1 MKTILIP
8 TDFSET
14 AKEAFKYGVRLAQRI
29 GASVKVVHIIQE
41 NLTDLSADNYV
52 LTDRSIIWKALT
64 AFSTIEKVSRW
75 GVLPDVETQSY
86 ECKGEIG
93 DKIIELSKCSDID
106 IVVMGSTGEGHVL
119 DKWFGTTAS
128 YVAQNAF
135 CPVLLVPLGKAYR
148 NPKRLLFAH
157 NLDQPTQTATLERIA
172 FIAKCFE
179 AKVHNLFVNTHSA
192 QDAEIEELVKRE
204 WRMFETER
212 FAFKTVMVKNKSILD
227 TIQRYAVAH
236 HIDLVLISTFHRP
249 FLQQVFRESL
259 TKQIA
264 LTAKVPILILHSED
278 KFSLF

>member
-8 TDFSET
+8 TDFSDA

-29 GASVKVVHIIQE
+29 KASVQVVHIIQE
-41 NLTDLSADNYV
+41 NLVDMNADNYV
-52 LTDRSIIWKALT
+52 LTDKRVMEEALT
-64 AFSTIEKVSRW
+64 AFVTLPHTTRW
-75 GVLPDVETQSY
+75 GVLPDIETQAY
-86 ECKGEIG
+86 EYKGEIG
-93 DKIIELSKCSDID
+93 DKIIELSKCSAID
-106 IVVMGSTGEGHVL
+106 FVVMGSTGEGHVI
-119 DKWFGTTAS
+119 DKGFGTTAS

-135 CPVLLVPLGKAYR
+135 CPVLLVPHGKTYR

-157 NLDQPTQTATLERIA
+157 NLDQPTQIATLERIA
-172 FIAKCFE
+172 FIAKCFD

-192 QDAEIEELVKRE
+192 QDAEIENLVRRE
-204 WRMFETER
+204 WQLFETER
-212 FAFKTVMVKNKSILD
+212 FAFKTVIVKNKSILD

-236 HIDLVLISTFHRP
+236 HIDMVLISTVHRP

-264 LTAKVPILILHSED
+264 LTAKVPILILHAED